1 MTKAH
6 VPALQAEPTFH
17 GCKAVCWGGVT
28 ERCRPAGMTY
38 SSFSH
43 ESQEAWAQ
51 RIHLRDEATAPSSS
65 SSAWG
70 NPLMC
75 L

>member
-17 GCKAVCWGGVT
+17 GCKAVC
-28 ERCRPAGMTY
+28 CRPAGMTY